1 MCWHRGRSSGAEKKR
16 RWYDASDLTRSVA
29 AAGIGAR
36 HVGLRNLLVLPF
48 RRPDIFPIERG
59 YIFCNALVRYIAGRE
74 TIAKAP
80 AVRAMCEGAALEGLS
95 NRVLLLVVVPRI
107 YWFLAAVRSLE
118 RYSLYAAS
126 DSSSTPL
133 LIVLLLFANLILLAA
148 VFFALASSSLLISR
162 FVKGVVRMRSPTT
175 RVRF

>member
-1 MCWHRGRSSGAEKKR
+1 M
-16 RWYDASDLTRSVA
+16 
-29 AAGIGAR
+29 
-36 HVGLRNLLVLPF
+36 LPF

-80 AVRAMCEGAALEGLS
+80 AVRAMCGAALEGLS
-95 NRVLLLVVVPRI
+95 NNMLLLVVV
-107 YWFLAAVRSLE
+107 AADLLIFGGGSQLE

-133 LIVLLLFANLILLAA
+133 LIVLLLLANLILLAA
-148 VFFALASSSLLISR
+148 VFFALASSALLISR
-162 FVKGVVRMRSPTT
+162 FVKSAVRMRSPTT
-175 RVRF
+175 RGRF